1 MKKMMILVS
10 AIMMATTA
18 NAQQVETTSFDE
30 VRVNVPARVRIVA
43 GENYGVSIA
52 TKNEEVAKA
61 VNYDVKNGVLNINTR
76 DIEALADENAIRITI
91 VTPHKLKVTTNRF
104 METRVLRDTFM
115 TNKDLANK

>member
-10 AIMMATTA
+10 AIMMATIA